1 MKILNLGLIV
11 NFKETRGFSLYF
23 KFFLEGNSQRV
34 PSGTSPA
41 SPPNYISLSSP
52 LSLIMRSTWPLA
64 DLHRRSLPGLQC
76 RLGVLRGGQN
86 PESQLSGDLGVVVA

>member
-41 SPPNYISLSSP
+41 SPLNYISLSSP
-52 LSLIMRSTWPLA
+52 LSLSLCAQLGLWLISTA
-64 DLHRRSLPGLQC
+64 GA
-76 RLGVLRGGQN
+76 
-86 PESQLSGDLGVVVA
+86 SQDYNVD